1 MSSELMRHNGMEEDP
16 EGAFVYQDDANRIIK
31 KLEERLKDIPCKR
44 YVAADKLCESVAEL
58 QIQNEALEEHVKKLK
73 GDLAEEELPALWE
86 ALHDR
91 NVRIEELETQKVIAD
106 AHNEDALAF
115 IKQKGLFDEYYE
127 GAGDW
132 EQQR

>member
-1 MSSELMRHNGMEEDP
+1 MNRWSEVDIEDRSLALFQA
-16 EGAFVYQDDANRIIK
+16 ERIVKELEAEIE
-31 KLEERLKDIPCKR
+31 KLE
-44 YVAADKLCESVAEL
+44 
-58 QIQNEALEEHVKKLK
+58 